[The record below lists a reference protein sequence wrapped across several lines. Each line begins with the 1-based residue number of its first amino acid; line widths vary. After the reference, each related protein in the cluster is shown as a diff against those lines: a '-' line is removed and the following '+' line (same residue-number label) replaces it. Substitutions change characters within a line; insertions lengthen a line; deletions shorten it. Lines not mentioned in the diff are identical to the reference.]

1 MPFLTCLGLSW
12 PANRKAQMMTTQPNK
27 TTRQIPHRARMPW
40 MTAALSGLV
49 LCMGSFAANA
59 DDVTLTG
66 DGLMHTRSAY
76 SVEETV
82 KRIHADVDTKGI
94 KFFTVIDQ
102 GALGVAAKIDVLP
115 SQLVLFGNPPLGLL
129 FLTSN
134 PDSGMDW
141 PVRVLVRQDKDGHV
155 YAVYQ
160 NWDWVAK
167 RYGITNRTAEF
178 AMATTV
184 VASILSSVA
193 DCNPL
198 ADCTH

>member
-1 MPFLTCLGLSW
+1 MADMIPGPTAPVIRVRQPRNLGLVAS
-12 PANRKAQMMTTQPNK
+12 AV
-27 TTRQIPHRARMPW
+27 
-40 MTAALSGLV
+40 SGL
-49 LCMGSFAANA
+49 LFCMALVGGQSALAE
-59 DDVTLTG
+59 DVTLSG
-66 DGLMHTRSAY
+66 NGLMHTRSAY

-94 KFFTVIDQ
+94 KFFTAIDQ
-102 GALGVAAKIDVLP
+102 GGLGVAAKIDVLP

-129 FLTSN
+129 FLTSQ
-134 PDSGMDW
+134 PDAGMDW
-141 PVRVLVRQDKDGHV
+141 PVRVLVRQDTDGHV

-178 AMATTV
+178 TKATMV
-184 VASILSSVA
+184 VESILSAVA
-193 DCNPL
+193 DCKPI